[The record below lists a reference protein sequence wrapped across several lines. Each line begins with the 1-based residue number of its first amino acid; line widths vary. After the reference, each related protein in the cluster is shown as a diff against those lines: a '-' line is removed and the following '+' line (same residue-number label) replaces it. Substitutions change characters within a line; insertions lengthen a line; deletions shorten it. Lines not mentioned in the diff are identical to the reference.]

1 MNKRLLILSAAL
13 AISAGAQSAD
23 LSPGIYA
30 GTCTDLL
37 AASGNSAY
45 MAEVSQVMGQNRARL
60 ICKEP
65 GRNYYEDWVWDDA
78 TLTVT
83 RHLFIPGNQRPD
95 GRMHQELEILRAANA
110 GGRYQVLP
118 SDPASEYC
126 GMGLHPG
133 SYLTVALTADGFKCE
148 TWDPRETGQQANAM
162 LLRTLAF
169 KRIR

>member
-1 MNKRLLILSAAL
+1 MNKRLLILSAVL

-23 LSPGIYA
+23 LSPGIYT

-37 AASGNSAY
+37 SSGNIAY
-45 MAEVSQVMGQNRARL
+45 TAEVSKIMGQNHARL
-60 ICKEP
+60 ICHQS
-65 GRNYYEDWVWDDA
+65 GGNIYEDWVWDEA

-83 RHLFIPGNQRPD
+83 RHIFTPGNQRPD
-95 GRMHQELEILRAANA
+95 GRMHQEIEILRASNN

-118 SDPASEYC
+118 PDPASAYC
-126 GMGLHPG
+126 GLGLHPS
-133 SYLTVALTADGFKCE
+133 SYLTIALSADGFKCE

-169 KRIR
+169 QRIR